1 MDRRPKTSFKISHRM
16 LLLHLPMIILYCLV
30 LFGFY
35 FQIQLPP
42 NFKFFYPVSFVT
54 IYILFIYLTPK
65 LIHRMK
71 VSITLIPFA
80 TIGFVLANSTALY
93 FLSSIKRESEIQN
106 YIANNQDKLK
116 SVIYLQQ
123 NPRTEQVIDPILN
136 ELNICSFFKHTEDY
150 YFKLYYFLGYGYGLI
165 YTDKSEMA
173 IPKTSPGGSP
183 IIKWIKIDEHW
194 YYYSYFD

>member
-1 MDRRPKTSFKISHRM
+1 MKSQSKTNSKISPRM
-16 LLLHLPMIILYCLV
+16 LLLHLPMVILYCMV

-42 NFKFFYPVSFVT
+42 NFKFFYPVSFLT

-65 LIHRMK
+65 LTHRIK
-71 VSITLIPFA
+71 VSNTLKPFA
-80 TIGFVLANSTALY
+80 VIGFILANTTALY

-116 SVIYLQQ
+116 SIIYLQQ
-123 NPRTEQVIDPILN
+123 NPRNEQAINPILKD
-136 ELNICSFFKHTEDY
+136 LNICSFFKHSEDNY
-150 YFKLYYFLGYGYGLI
+150 LKLYTFLGYGYGLI
-165 YTDKSEMA
+165 YTDKSELA
-173 IPKTSPGGSP
+173 IPQTSPGGSP
-183 IIKWIKIDEHW
+183 IVNWIKIDEHW